1 MSHQPLSHQLQNCR
15 ADSVPLSSLSFL
27 LSSSPLRRAPRHL
40 HLRLPPLYP
49 LPLSRYV
56 RLFPMCA
63 LHAMN
68 AGQETARRCARA
80 APIHYHSDAARR
92 RSADR
97 SHGQGCTNQITAR
110 PATPPP
116 PIVDVFSRRPCFAD
130 RTLNSTKSQHIKTRP
145 RDHSAARAPEA
156 DGQGIAGALLS
167 LLRLC
172 SIKAV
177 LRLY

>member
-1 MSHQPLSHQLQNCR
+1 MS
-15 ADSVPLSSLSFL
+15 SSLSPTSFRIAGQIAS
-27 LSSSPLRRAPRHL
+27 LSAASPSYSPTRLYAVPHAISICVSPSQPSS
-40 HLRLPPLYP
+40 
-49 LPLSRYV
+49 LSRYV
-56 RLFPMCA
+56 RLFPMRA

-68 AGQETARRCARA
+68 AGKETARRCARA
-80 APIHYHSDAARR
+80 APIHFHSDAARR

-116 PIVDVFSRRPCFAD
+116 PIVDVFSRRPCFPN

-156 DGQGIAGALLS
+156 GGQGIAGALLS
-167 LLRLC
+167 LLRLY
-172 SIKAV
+172 SIKAL
-177 LRLY
+177 LRLC